1 MDYDNDVALQKYC
14 SQMLSVEGSPSSFAS
29 SEEEDASGG
38 GDYFYE
44 ALVCQDASDEEDE
57 EASDEGTP
65 VKNDDVGGCEKKKA
79 KAKRKRDPNK
89 PKGFVSAS
97 LMYSNAQRLKRKAEN
112 PDATFGEVVSTVFAH
127 FCCPLLYCIIV
138 SLSQYISYT

>member
-29 SEEEDASGG
+29 SDEEEDASGG

-44 ALVCQDASDEEDE
+44 ALVGQDASDEEDE

-65 VKNDDVGGCEKKKA
+65 VKNDDVGGGEKKK

-97 LMYSNAQRLKRKAEN
+97 LMYSNAHRLARKAEN
-112 PDATFGEVVSTVFAH
+112 PNATFGEVVSRVFAH
-127 FCCPLLYCIIV
+127 LCCLCYCIVV
-138 SLSQYISYT
+138 SLSHISYT